1 MSLRNYAVNHLRFQD
16 LLQVFH
22 GGEGSRELSDVL
34 LLHRSM
40 DASYVIAGITSARW
54 VGAVSA
60 DVVAVEAHR
69 HAAGLT
75 AGGSGS
81 DRHPGAHAQVKVQR
95 VVSLTQRRL
104 MDPAAV
110 IAGLPP
116 DSRPLPSV
124 SAYDELLAKRTEHP
138 AGTASKENI
147 S

>member
-1 MSLRNYAVNHLRFQD
+1 
-16 LLQVFH
+16 
-22 GGEGSRELSDVL
+22 
-34 LLHRSM
+34 M
-40 DASYVIAGITSARW
+40 DAEDIKAGIIAALG

-60 DVVAVEAHR
+60 DVVAVEARR
-69 HAAGLT
+69 HT
-75 AGGSGS
+75 TVSPGGGAGS
-81 DRHPGAHAQVKVQR
+81 DRHPGARAEVNVQR

-116 DSRPLPSV
+116 DARPVPSV

-138 AGTASKENI
+138 AGPASKENI

>member
-1 MSLRNYAVNHLRFQD
+1 M
-16 LLQVFH
+16 
-22 GGEGSRELSDVL
+22 
-34 LLHRSM
+34 
-40 DASYVIAGITSARW
+40 
-54 VGAVSA
+54 VSA
-60 DVVAVEAHR
+60 GDSEVGVDPGVEGADDFR
-69 HAAGLT
+69 IDFLR
-75 AGGSGS
+75 GGSGS
-81 DRHPGAHAQVKVQR
+81 DRHPGAQGEVNVQR

-116 DSRPLPSV
+116 DTRPVPSV